1 MRRSSSPSPE
11 KPRRTTSS
19 SSPKQPRL
27 QPPSRRAPPRCE
39 PEGREKGKLSP
50 PDLHHRRICVVVSRK
65 RRLRHSDPA
74 NLHHCGGVIRGMEE
88 VAVVALEMEEAA
100 WRWRQPR

>member
-1 MRRSSSPSPE
+1 
-11 KPRRTTSS
+11 
-19 SSPKQPRL
+19 
-27 QPPSRRAPPRCE
+27 
-39 PEGREKGKLSP
+39 
-50 PDLHHRRICVVVSRK
+50 LHHRRICVVVSRK